1 MARATVDI
9 AGDRPR
15 VGFSALAAT
24 GLKRGSSRFLQG
36 LHLEMFVCSAESGR
50 LGRGRSVKQSR
61 NAKQPPSNVPVAVV
75 LALRPMRTT
84 FSLESAAATASDRKH
99 RVSEQRARVG

>member
-1 MARATVDI
+1 MARATVGI

-61 NAKQPPSNVPVAVV
+61 NAKQPPSNVPV
-75 LALRPMRTT
+75 
-84 FSLESAAATASDRKH
+84 
-99 RVSEQRARVG
+99 